1 MKKTGKNRKKT
12 GLLHPSNSR
21 MHKIGGSWHRPAG
34 AKKETPPHLQNNWRK
49 RAEGEAQAVKH
60 LPNKGEALSSNPRIT
75 EKKILPFMTIW
86 MLSDITGH

>member
-34 AKKETPPHLQNNWRK
+34 AKKETPPTSK
-49 RAEGEAQAVKH
+49 
-60 LPNKGEALSSNPRIT
+60 
-75 EKKILPFMTIW
+75 
-86 MLSDITGH
+86 ITGGKGLKERLKQ

>member
-34 AKKETPPHLQNNWRK
+34 AKKETPPSPK
-49 RAEGEAQAVKH
+49 
-60 LPNKGEALSSNPRIT
+60 
-75 EKKILPFMTIW
+75 
-86 MLSDITGH
+86 